1 VRNVKVVFGHIV
13 NVRGRRQVGGRPPL
27 ARLAQFSRYDRLPG
41 GNRRCSDCPTGLSK
55 KSSAFVGSVS
65 PSDIAVPVFAAA
77 DRGTERDRAA
87 LKVPELF
94 RRRSARSEPKALSAP
109 TCLPSRRRRPTF
121 LHQLDPTPKPACARR
136 LGGARLNRLLHI
148 NSDVSLV
155 FHATP

>member
-1 VRNVKVVFGHIV
+1 MRNVKVVFGHIV

-77 DRGTERDRAA
+77 DRGNRERPCCPQGAGAVQEEIGTIRTKGLVRANLSPVTQA
-87 LKVPELF
+87 APYIF
-94 RRRSARSEPKALSAP
+94 TPARSDAQASVCAAFGGGPTEPTASHK
-109 TCLPSRRRRPTF
+109 F
-121 LHQLDPTPKPACARR
+121 
-136 LGGARLNRLLHI
+136 
-148 NSDVSLV
+148 
-155 FHATP
+155 